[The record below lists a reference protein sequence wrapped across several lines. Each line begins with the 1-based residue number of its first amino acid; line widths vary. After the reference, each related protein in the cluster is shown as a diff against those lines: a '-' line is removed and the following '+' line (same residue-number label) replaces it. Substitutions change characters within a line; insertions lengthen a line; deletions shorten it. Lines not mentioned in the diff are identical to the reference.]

1 MKILRRTIH
10 PETRVVDETEG
21 LVEYV
26 ASDETVDSYQEV
38 IRASGWRFDLFRK
51 NAPFVD
57 SHNYESVDRL
67 VGRVV
72 DFRVDKNRLV
82 ETVKWAIDVPEN
94 TLAQLGYRMT
104 AAGYLRAVSVG
115 FWAVRS
121 LSRWDAQ
128 KPELAAEW
136 ARQLEELGLD
146 AEHAP
151 RTIYLEQQQVELSAC
166 VIGAN
171 PNALAKAYQAEVIGE
186 KELAYLSGLRNFYGE
201 DKQNAG
207 SAEGTAAADPARQR
221 SSHSLYLTALAIMA
235 RR

>member
-26 ASDETVDSYQEV
+26 ASDETVDAYQEV
-38 IRASGWRFDLFRK
+38 IRAAGWRFDLFKR

-186 KELAYLSGLRNFYGE
+186 KELAYLSGLRNFGGE
-201 DKQNAG
+201 DERNAG
-207 SAEGTAAADPARQR
+207 SAEGTAAADPASQR
-221 SSHSLYLTALAIMA
+221 SSLSLYLTVLAIVA